1 MRRELH
7 DGDGGVGQAQRSR
20 QETEILLA
28 ELAVVGLGAAALALD
43 VVGEIAAASGVAGRQ
58 PLQHQTGVVQVEH
71 RVAGRRRRA

>member
-7 DGDGGVGQAQRSR
+7 DGDGGVGQAQRSW

-43 VVGEIAAASGVAGRQ
+43 VVGEITAASGVAGWQ

-71 RVAGRRRRA
+71 RVAGRRWRA